1 MSELKVIII
10 VEDKKT
16 TVYLDKREVDMIENE
31 VEHMRDYQ
39 RQEGLE
45 EDWNIESEISSI
57 IHEYLREKRLKD
69 QKIMGEKYA
78 GEIDRGRKNQ

>member
-1 MSELKVIII
+1 MSKLKVIII

-16 TVYLDKREVDMIENE
+16 TVYLDEREVDMIENE

-57 IHEYLREKRLKD
+57 IRIFKRKAP
-69 QKIMGEKYA
+69 QRSENY
-78 GEIDRGRKNQ
+78 GRKICR

>member
-1 MSELKVIII
+1 MSKLKVIII

-16 TVYLDKREVDMIENE
+16 TVYLDEREVDMIENE